1 MILTRCQCVSMTTVR
16 KRGVSREATT
26 IVLSM
31 TLRHH
36 FQGPSGHYYPQP
48 PDQPRGTRARQSGPP
63 MSVALGNARCV
74 RCGQTSPL
82 SWHQKL
88 IVVLQTPFISAGLG
102 CIKVCVCTRVCACVK
117 KTGDRWVWEC
127 LEPVVPNNAYS
138 NGTDSH

>member
-1 MILTRCQCVSMTTVR
+1 MCVYGGVS
-16 KRGVSREATT
+16 VSRETAT
-26 IVLSM
+26 IFLSM

-48 PDQPRGTRARQSGPP
+48 PDQPRGTRARRSGPP
-63 MSVALGNARCV
+63 TLAHTRRV

-88 IVVLQTPFISAGLG
+88 IVVLRTPFISAGPG
-102 CIKVCVCTRVCACVK
+102 CRRACARTRVRVR
-117 KTGDRWVWEC
+117 KTADRWVSEC
-127 LEPVVPNNAYS
+127 LEPVVPNNAYC